1 MAEII
6 LNVDERA
13 AQKWQS
19 VSQKKRNKL
28 SELISHFLDLYDEA
42 VPTEPKAGYGLPETS
57 VINKQVKKLRK
68 SESAYT
74 KFLEATRKEAS
85 ANGLTQDILDQ
96 LLAEDE

>member
-28 SELISHFLDLYDEA
+28 SKLISYFLDLYDEDIL
-42 VPTEPKAGYGLPETS
+42 TNPKPGYGLLKTT
-57 VINKQVKKLRK
+57 VINKQIKKIRK
-68 SESAYT
+68 NESAYT
-74 KFLEATRKEAS
+74 KFLEAIRKEAND
-85 ANGLTQDILDQ
+85 NGLTQEILDQ

>member
-42 VPTEPKAGYGLPETS
+42 ITEPKPGYGLPETS

-68 SESAYT
+68 SKSAYT
-74 KFLEATRKEAS
+74 KFLEAARKEAN

-96 LLAEDE
+96 LLAENE